1 MKIVLMMA
9 MTADGKIARH
19 SGHLADWT
27 SPEDKKR
34 FVAESKEHGVIIMGE
49 NTFRTFKRPLPGRLN
64 VVLSMEDDPAPI
76 EGVMWYKG
84 EPEVLIEKLET
95 MGYQSA
101 LLGGGASIN
110 SLFLSHGL
118 IDELAIT
125 VEPKLFGTGLSIFA
139 QEAEADLE
147 LISLEKINENSFAI
161 RYRVKHE

>member
-1 MKIVLMMA
+1 MMA

-27 SPEDKKR
+27 SPEDKKL

-64 VVLSMEDDPAPI
+64 VVLSMEDNPKPI

-84 EPEVLIEKLET
+84 EPEVLIEKLEA

-101 LLGGGASIN
+101 LLGGGAGIN
-110 SLFLSHGL
+110 SLFLSHEL

-139 QEAEADLE
+139 QEAAVELE
-147 LISLEKINENSFAI
+147 LINLKKINDNSFAV
-161 RYRVKHE
+161 RYKVKHE